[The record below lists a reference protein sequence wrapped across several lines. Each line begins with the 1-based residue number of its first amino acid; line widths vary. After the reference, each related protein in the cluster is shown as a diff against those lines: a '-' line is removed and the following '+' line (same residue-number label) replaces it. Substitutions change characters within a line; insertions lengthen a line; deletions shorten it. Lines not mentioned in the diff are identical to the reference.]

1 MERAALDH
9 PVLRWK
15 RRTVPHG
22 RTQVGVDVALYSLQ
36 PQLQINAV
44 VSSFGSTEFVLRSEI
59 MRVRIL
65 KPSAGIMDGVS
76 LSHLLPGLTYDVEPS
91 LGHYL
96 TLNQYAEEV
105 PSETL
110 ALVIPLDD
118 PR

>member
-1 MERAALDH
+1 
-9 PVLRWK
+9 
-15 RRTVPHG
+15 
-22 RTQVGVDVALYSLQ
+22 
-36 PQLQINAV
+36 
-44 VSSFGSTEFVLRSEI
+44 VLRSEK

-105 PSETL
+105 PSATP
-110 ALVIPLDD
+110 AAVIPVDD
-118 PR
+118 LRAFNDLAGSVSIVHVRDHAAHKPPRIRKKKR